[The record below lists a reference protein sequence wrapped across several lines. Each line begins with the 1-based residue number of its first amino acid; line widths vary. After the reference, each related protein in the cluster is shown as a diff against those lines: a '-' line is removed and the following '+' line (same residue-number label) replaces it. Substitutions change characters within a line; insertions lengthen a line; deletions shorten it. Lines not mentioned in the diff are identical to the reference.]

1 MHLEPGYDGTMSI
14 PSIYFERSKLAKS
27 LVDETWQRRRDAS
40 PAFDAVGLIDECF
53 SLGYVA
59 RRMWSDVKD
68 VFFSDAQDVETL
80 GDNAKQALDEHVRV
94 VEKTI
99 ELTRSIADGGSPTDQ
114 LGRLE
119 EELAAI
125 RGIRAEADELWPGED
140 EELDRQSMLDHERGD
155 SMTIDEYIGAVAR

>member
-1 MHLEPGYDGTMSI
+1 MHLERGYDGIMSI

-27 LVDETWQRRRDAS
+27 LVDETWQRRRNAS
-40 PAFDAVGLIDECF
+40 PAFDAEGLIDECF

-68 VFFSDAQDVETL
+68 VFFSDAQDVEAL
-80 GDNAKQALDEHVRV
+80 GDNAKEALDEHVRV

-99 ELTRSIADGGSPTDQ
+99 ELTRSIRDAGLPMDQ

-125 RGIRAEADELWPGED
+125 RKIRAEADELWPCED
-140 EELDRQSMLDHERGD
+140 EELDKQSMLDHERGESITVAD
-155 SMTIDEYIGAVAR
+155 YIRSLSQ

>member
-1 MHLEPGYDGTMSI
+1 MSI
-14 PSIYFERSKLAKS
+14 PLIYFERSRLAKS
-27 LVDETWQRRRDAS
+27 LVDETRRTTPLVSDAE
-40 PAFDAVGLIDECF
+40 GLIDECF

-59 RRMWSDVKD
+59 RRMWGEVKD
-68 VFFSDAQDVETL
+68 VFFSEAQDVETL
-80 GDNAKQALDEHVRV
+80 GDNAKDALDEHVRV

-99 ELTRSIADGGSPTDQ
+99 ELVHSIADGGLLLDQ

-125 RGIRAEADELWPGED
+125 RKIRTEANDLWPGED

-155 SMTIDEYIGAVAR
+155 SITIAEYIRSVTQ